1 MVIYCLKFA
10 MSKVAFWSAK
20 TNDIEG
26 ENPTFLSVTFANEVP
41 GFIFA
46 PPF

>member
-1 MVIYCLKFA
+1 
-10 MSKVAFWSAK
+10 MSKIDFSPAK

-26 ENPTFLSVTFANEVP
+26 ENPTFLSVTFANAVP

>member
-1 MVIYCLKFA
+1 
-10 MSKVAFWSAK
+10 MSKVALSKAK

-26 ENPTFLSVTFANEVP
+26 ENSTFLSVTFANAVP